1 MIASQTMAQR
11 KNTKTRDLF
20 AEERRR
26 KILDLLREEGSA
38 RVAVLSD
45 TFNVSEPTIRQDLE
59 RLERQGHIVRE
70 HGGAFL
76 RSVAQQ
82 VRALSLEHMENL
94 DKKMRIAA
102 RAVEE
107 IRDGERII
115 FDSGSTV
122 TEIARRLHDRHD
134 LTIIT
139 NALNIALIVGAEY
152 AFDLMVTG
160 GEFKPPTLSLTGE
173 KAAAFL
179 QNMFVDRLFLATGG
193 ISASF
198 ELTYPGFSDLPVKR
212 AMVEAARTI
221 YVVADSTKFGNTA
234 FASLGSISCAQ
245 YLITDSEIKPE
256 TIERLGEMGVEV
268 LIAE

>member
-1 MIASQTMAQR
+1 M
-11 KNTKTRDLF
+11 F

-26 KILDLLREEGSA
+26 KILELLREEGSA
-38 RVAVLSD
+38 RVAALSE

-59 RLERQGHIVRE
+59 RLERQGHVVRE

-94 DKKMRIAA
+94 DKKMRIGA
-102 RAVEE
+102 RAVKE
-107 IRDGERII
+107 IKDGERII
-115 FDSGSTV
+115 LDSGSTV
-122 TEIARRLHDRHD
+122 TEIARRLHDHHD

-152 AFDLMVTG
+152 TFDLMVTG

-173 KAAAFL
+173 KAAGFL
-179 QNMFVDRLFLATGG
+179 KNMFVDRLFLATGG
-193 ISASF
+193 ISSSF

-212 AMVEAARTI
+212 AMVEAAGTI
-221 YVVADSTKFGNTA
+221 YIVADSTKFGNTA
-234 FASLGSISCAQ
+234 FASLGSISCAK
-245 YLITDSEIKPE
+245 YLITDSGIKNE
-256 TIERLGEMGVEV
+256 TVARLGDLGVEV